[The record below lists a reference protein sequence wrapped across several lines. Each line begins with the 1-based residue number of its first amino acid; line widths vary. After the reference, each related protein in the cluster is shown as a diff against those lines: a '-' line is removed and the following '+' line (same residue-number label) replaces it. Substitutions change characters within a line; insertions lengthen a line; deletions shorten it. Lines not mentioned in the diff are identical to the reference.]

1 MQHSSQKILIESE
14 RFNNTPPRVSF
25 TIEEEIFG
33 PQYEGILDRSIHYR
47 NIQLTG
53 GQFFGFRGKGISIFF
68 KVHQISRRPV
78 SRIPL
83 DVDFG

>member
-14 RFNNTPPRVSF
+14 RFNNTPPRVPF

-53 GQFFGFRGKGISIFF
+53 GQFFGFRGKGISSSDLKETSF
-68 KVHQISRRPV
+68 SN
-78 SRIPL
+78 PL
-83 DVDFG
+83 GCGFWLG